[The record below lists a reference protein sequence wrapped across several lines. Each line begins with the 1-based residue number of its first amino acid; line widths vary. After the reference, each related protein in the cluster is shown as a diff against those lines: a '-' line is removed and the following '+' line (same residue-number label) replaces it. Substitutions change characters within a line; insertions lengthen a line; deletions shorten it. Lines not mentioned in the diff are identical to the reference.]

1 LFIAFAD
8 QSKNSFQDIT
18 KICNIAK
25 MNLERNGVLS
35 DFSLVK
41 ENNFIKLE
49 FLCFNPN
56 TSEEETSLLFLTEI
70 NLLGLI
76 DDKKHKEIVLSL
88 SNRDKKYEL
97 RNLKEIEN
105 KLNDFFNFHININ
118 KFLLENT
125 ITEEIENYA
134 Y

>member
-1 LFIAFAD
+1 MFIAFAD